1 MPFTTRANSYSPTLS
16 QNRFGVA
23 TIVNEKHKKVW
34 NVTKSIV
41 PLQCQKSTNRL
52 ATDKENKNSI
62 NNLNK
67 RKEKNYG
74 NNTSSNEGTGL
85 QGS

>member
-1 MPFTTRANSYSPTLS
+1 LERDEIRRNFAVSKVNKATRDRQRN
-16 QNRFGVA
+16 
-23 TIVNEKHKKVW
+23 
-34 NVTKSIV
+34 
-41 PLQCQKSTNRL
+41 
-52 ATDKENKNSI
+52 NSI

>member
-1 MPFTTRANSYSPTLS
+1 MPFTTRANPYSPTLS

-23 TIVNEKHKKVW
+23 TIVNEKHKNVW
-34 NVTKSIV
+34 NVMKFIV
-41 PLQCQKSTNRL
+41 PLQCQN
-52 ATDKENKNSI
+52 DSI